1 MSKRSLLAALALAL
15 APVAACADPVAID
28 GHAFACETHRDC
40 GTGAFCVDRVCRLF
54 GADVVDTS
62 EGDDSD
68 STDTTAAAVDEPACE
83 VKLVSTA
90 PANKARFVFETDPE
104 TGVHHLRVTLDGLEP
119 VRLALP
125 EDVVGIEPKGCCEDA
140 CCVALGSP

>member
-1 MSKRSLLAALALAL
+1 MSKRSLLAALALAAL
-15 APVAACADPVAID
+15 PVAACADPVAID

-62 EGDDSD
+62 EGDD
-68 STDTTAAAVDEPACE
+68 TDTTVAVVEAPACP
-83 VKLVSTA
+83 VDLVSTD
-90 PANKARFVFETDPE
+90 PASTARFIFETDPD

-119 VRLALP
+119 ARFALP
-125 EDVVGIEPKGCCEDA
+125 EDVVGLVPRGCCEDA
-140 CCVALGSP
+140 CCVALELP